1 MDIGGATH
9 TYTRTFAG
17 WDSYQ
22 EASVTGVST
31 NSNYRTTT
39 NTLSYDGYGRLIG
52 QREHTNYSKVA
63 INDRQRYYAYTGDG
77 LVQLRREARS
87 TRTPASS
94 SRRPTAS
101 VLRVLTNPG
110 HGAGRHIGGSARRRF
125 DFPLRNESDRA
136 NRAMPSCVEQVSNAV
151 AVGLGGRAESG
162 AAVIGGNA
170 RTRRTLHRPC
180 ALSPAP
186 AHGAGH
192 AATPA

>member
-31 NSNYRTTT
+31 DTNYRTTT
-39 NTLSYDGYGRLIG
+39 NTLSYDAYGRLIG
-52 QREHTNYSKVA
+52 QREHTNYSKVP

-94 SRRPTAS
+94 SRRPITS
-101 VLRVLTNPG
+101 VPCIALAP
-110 HGAGRHIGGSARRRF
+110 SRRR
-125 DFPLRNESDRA
+125 
-136 NRAMPSCVEQVSNAV
+136 
-151 AVGLGGRAESG
+151 VGQ
-162 AAVIGGNA
+162 
-170 RTRRTLHRPC
+170 
-180 ALSPAP
+180 AP